1 MEIRSVT
8 LFCEPTLDP
17 NIAHSFFNAANT
29 AFNVPVQYR
38 RVAFT
43 PFPDWW
49 NTAEPAG
56 PQAEALARRWLDAG
70 ADFISL
76 GPVQLRHDLEW
87 INRLPAL
94 LGTADA
100 VFAAAEIADTQGNI
114 HTGRC
119 SSVGRI
125 IRETSTLEA
134 DGSSNLYFAAM
145 ANCPAGA
152 PFFPVAY
159 HAGGPPT
166 FALALEAA
174 DIALQAVEQ
183 SATLAEAQQNLV
195 HTIENTAAGLAQ
207 TGRELAAAHPVAF
220 AGIDFSPAPFPSP
233 GKSLAGALE
242 SLGLPWLGASGSVFA
257 ATIVADALSRANFP
271 RCGFS
276 GLMLPVLED
285 VVLADRVANGRILI
299 NDLLSWAAVCGAG
312 LDTIPLAGNVTAS
325 QIAAILLDVAALA
338 VRLDKPLTARLMPI
352 PGLRAGDTVELDYP
366 FFTATQVMSIPSR
379 GLTGL
384 LEIPGVIQIR
394 PRMAKPPAGQ
404 QDAGASFVE
413 ENS

>member
-1 MEIRSVT
+1 MDIRSIT

-17 NIAHSFFNAANT
+17 AIAHSFFHAANT
-29 AFNVPVQYR
+29 AFSVPIQFR

-43 PFPDWW
+43 PFPEWW
-49 NTAEPAG
+49 NTAEPAS
-56 PQAEALARRWLDAG
+56 PQAEAIARRWLDTG
-70 ADFISL
+70 ANYVNL
-76 GPVQLRHDLEW
+76 GPVQLHHELEW

-100 VFAAAEIADTQGNI
+100 IFAAAEIADTRGNI

-125 IRETSTLEA
+125 ILENSTTQE
-134 DGSSNLYFAAM
+134 DGLDNLYFAAL
-145 ANCPAGA
+145 ANCPAGS
-152 PFFPVAY
+152 PFFPIAY

-166 FALALEAA
+166 FALAVEAA
-174 DIALQAVEQ
+174 DIILQAVEQ
-183 SATLAEAQQNLV
+183 SGTLAEAQQNLV
-195 HTIENTAAGLAQ
+195 HAIEAATASLAQ
-207 TGRELAAAHPVAF
+207 AGRELAAAHPVAF
-220 AGIDFSPAPFPSP
+220 AGIDFSPAPFPTP
-233 GKSLAGALE
+233 EKSLARAIE
-242 SLGLPWLGASGSVFA
+242 SLGLPWLGASGSIFA
-257 ATIVADALSRANFP
+257 AAIVAEAIDRADFP

-285 VVLADRVANGRILI
+285 TVLADRVADGRILI

-352 PGLRAGDTVELDYP
+352 PGLRAGDTVALDFPY
-366 FFTATQVMSIPSR
+366 FTDTKVMKIPSR

-384 LEIPGVIQIR
+384 LEIPGRIQIR
-394 PRMAKPPAGQ
+394 PRKPKNQGR
-404 QDAGASFVE
+404 
-413 ENS
+413 